1 MDNPGTYALVA
12 LGITVPLAA
21 SAQASIANLDGMT
34 ALTLIATFGYG
45 SAGTTASVTVQT
57 SADGGTT
64 WLDIARFDFTT
75 ASAKKVANLSG
86 LLSKAVAA
94 YAALASEGVFDGVLG
109 TQLRAVVTTTGTY
122 VNSTLDVRAVAR

>member
-1 MDNPGTYALVA
+1 
-12 LGITVPLAA
+12 
-21 SAQASIANLDGMT
+21 MT
-34 ALTLIATFGYG
+34 ALTLVATFGYG
-45 SAGTTASVTVQT
+45 SGGTTASATVQT

-109 TQLRAVVTTTGTY
+109 TQLRAMVTTTGTY
-122 VNSTLDVRAVAR
+122 VNSTLDIRAIAR